1 MKIRNI
7 LTTAITAVMLMA
19 AVVTPVHAD
28 ENCDNQGPYGICVP
42 DTDLVIGDVTV
53 PQEAMLLMGASY
65 IVGAALLVNSQ
76 VLKKKVA
83 K

>member
-7 LTTAITAVMLMA
+7 LATAITAVMLMA
-19 AVVTPVHAD
+19 ATVTPVHAD
-28 ENCDNQGPYGICVP
+28 ENCDNTGPYGICVP

-53 PQEAMLLMGASY
+53 SQEAMLLMGASY
-65 IVGAALLVNSQ
+65 VVGAAMLVNSQ
-76 VLKKKVA
+76 LLKKKFV